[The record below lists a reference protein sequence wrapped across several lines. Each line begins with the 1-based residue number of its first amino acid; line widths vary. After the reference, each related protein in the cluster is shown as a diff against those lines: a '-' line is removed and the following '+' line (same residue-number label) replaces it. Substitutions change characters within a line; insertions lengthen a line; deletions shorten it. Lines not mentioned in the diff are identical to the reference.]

1 MSDDTRD
8 PPDCVHPEH
17 SRLQASV
24 IELLNAQVSELRH
37 HVGTQTEEIRE
48 LRRLIRVRDDMLVL
62 QSQELERLRAPRV
75 AAPGWF
81 VRLLRGPGRS

>member
-8 PPDCVHPEH
+8 AADCVHPEH
-17 SRLQASV
+17 ARLQATV
-24 IELLNAQVSELRH
+24 IDLLNAQVSELRDC
-37 HVGTQTEEIRE
+37 VGTQTEEIRE

-75 AAPGWF
+75 ASPGWF
-81 VRLLRGPGRS
+81 ARLWRGPGRS